1 MDKISDLSGF
11 SSRSDFYKACKQHLG
26 LIPLNEEW
34 HEIILILQNYFDGE
48 NSYLQ
53 TGFKLEDLSN
63 DTKIPTYILSEF
75 INNFYNM
82 NFNEFINDKRLIY
95 LQKQL
100 QSSFDYHQYSINAIG
115 SMLGFKSK
123 SSFFTAIK
131 KKSGLSP
138 SDFIKQFSHRIGD

>member
-1 MDKISDLSGF
+1 M
-11 SSRSDFYKACKQHLG
+11 
-26 LIPLNEEW
+26 
-34 HEIILILQNYFDGE
+34 
-48 NSYLQ
+48 
-53 TGFKLEDLSN
+53 
-63 DTKIPTYILSEF
+63 
-75 INNFYNM
+75 
-82 NFNEFINDKRLIY
+82 Y